1 MSAFKAIFISG
12 MQSWWSDKTSIRQRF
27 IYWPIAI
34 PIIMI
39 GFMALAIFALQSRS
53 GEGGELSNTGGVAVA
68 LQKSVYD
75 DVIIDVLSSKP
86 TNYDVIL
93 AEKEELTPL
102 VANKTATFFIEVNEN
117 NNAIKLTLGYDSVRN
132 YPHKNWINDTEK
144 RLHELVSKIQTNK
157 LVTLGVDDA
166 IVKNAEVDLSFS
178 LNSFGQGGGNLLLI
192 GLGYLL
198 WTVVFINA
206 LDAARSQFY
215 NGFIYDVA
223 NDLLPIWLTARAS
236 HHHVLQ
242 SRLAVGVAIYGLGMT
257 VFLAYCVVFGG
268 LYGMFAQY
276 ILTVLPSDL
285 ASDPKLF
292 PMTQGYL
299 NVIGNIGVT
308 EIFGIWLTFLVT
320 GLFSLTILLH
330 SALSST
336 TTEKARTKGK
346 IFEISFTLVPA
357 IGLLIGYSASNLVY
371 MPFIGLYQQSM
382 ELVGGDADWLR
393 FISCMAIQIT
403 CIATLTY
410 LFGKKMDGRQR
421 FVRLSAH

>member
-1 MSAFKAIFISG
+1 
-12 MQSWWSDKTSIRQRF
+12 
-27 IYWPIAI
+27 
-34 PIIMI
+34 
-39 GFMALAIFALQSRS
+39 
-53 GEGGELSNTGGVAVA
+53 
-68 LQKSVYD
+68 
-75 DVIIDVLSSKP
+75 
-86 TNYDVIL
+86 
-93 AEKEELTPL
+93 
-102 VANKTATFFIEVNEN
+102 
-117 NNAIKLTLGYDSVRN
+117 
-132 YPHKNWINDTEK
+132 
-144 RLHELVSKIQTNK
+144 
-157 LVTLGVDDA
+157 
-166 IVKNAEVDLSFS
+166 
-178 LNSFGQGGGNLLLI
+178 
-192 GLGYLL
+192 
-198 WTVVFINA
+198 
-206 LDAARSQFY
+206 
-215 NGFIYDVA
+215 
-223 NDLLPIWLTARAS
+223 
-236 HHHVLQ
+236 
-242 SRLAVGVAIYGLGMT
+242 
-257 VFLAYCVVFGG
+257 
-268 LYGMFAQY
+268 MFAQY

-403 CIATLTY
+403 CIVTLTY